1 MPSRPTKSQLEGLEA
16 AGEPPVRAG
25 NDRRWGRCRT
35 VLFVE
40 GLGTEATASQ
50 LELAPGTVGLGVGL
64 LANASSD
71 DGTSDAASA
80 NIALHGVTAT
90 VND

>member
-1 MPSRPTKSQLEGLEA
+1 MACTDGSYGIWSNPPGQDDLVSPTGPGSGTA
-16 AGEPPVRAG
+16 DVH
-25 NDRRWGRCRT
+25 
-35 VLFVE
+35 LFCPD
-40 GLGTEATASQ
+40 GS
-50 LELAPGTVGLGVGL
+50 ELAPGTVGLGVGL

-80 NIALHGVTAT
+80 DIALHGVTAT